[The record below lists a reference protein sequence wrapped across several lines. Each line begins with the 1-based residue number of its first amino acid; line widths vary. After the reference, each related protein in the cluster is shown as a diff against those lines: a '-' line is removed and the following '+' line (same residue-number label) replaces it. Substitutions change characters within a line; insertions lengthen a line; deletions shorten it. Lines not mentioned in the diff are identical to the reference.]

1 MAWNQPQIT
10 CSRAQPVTLGERAA
24 NRPRLAW
31 RQPSCQHFAPASP
44 IMHHTR
50 HPATCSSSAAA
61 TKRAMR
67 QPLLSTAAAIS
78 MTNSNAVRHPL
89 LTTGC
94 PTVRWCASAAG
105 AGWAAR
111 RARLPGRRAPGGT
124 CAGRGSGCAV
134 GLAAQALQQDGAAG
148 AAHHTKQRA
157 APCLHFTWAWLQH
170 LLASSARAKQAAI
183 NQPSGGQPSGRRA
196 TARAAAGSPPPLQ
209 SKVGQIYVVCCR
221 C

>member
-1 MAWNQPQIT
+1 MESTSNHLLKSAAADAGGASCEQTAACMAA
-10 CSRAQPVTLGERAA
+10 AQLPARCTRIAD
-24 NRPRLAW
+24 
-31 RQPSCQHFAPASP
+31 QAPHKA
-44 IMHHTR
+44 

-61 TKRAMR
+61 TKHAMR

-94 PTVRWCASAAG
+94 PTVRWCGSAAG

-124 CAGRGSGCAV
+124 CAGRGSGCAE

-148 AAHHTKQRA
+148 AAHTKQRA

-170 LLASSARAKQAAI
+170 LLASSTRAKQAAT
-183 NQPSGGQPSGRRA
+183 NRLSGSQPAGRRA
-196 TARAAAGSPPPLQ
+196 TARAAAGSPTPFQ
-209 SKVGQIYVVCCR
+209 AKVGQIYVVCCR